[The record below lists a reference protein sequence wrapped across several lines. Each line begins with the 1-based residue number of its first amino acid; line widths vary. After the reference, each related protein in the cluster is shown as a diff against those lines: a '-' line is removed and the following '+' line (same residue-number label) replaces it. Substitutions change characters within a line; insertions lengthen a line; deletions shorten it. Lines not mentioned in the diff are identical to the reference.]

1 DHAFLVRLDVVGAV
15 FQGDFHDLLF
25 RGARSEDELA
35 AVLEH
40 EHHAAVLAQVAAVLG
55 QRVAHFGYGALAVV
69 GHAVDDQGGAAHAI
83 TLVADFLVVDA
94 FFGAGPALDGA
105 QDVVLGHVGRCGLVP
120 GQAQRGIGV
129 GIGPT
134 GTGGHG
140 DFTDDLCPELAALG
154 VLAPFAVL

>member
-1 DHAFLVRLDVVGAV
+1 PRYRYAFSTRRSS
-15 FQGDFHDLLF
+15 DF
-25 RGARSEDELA
+25 
-35 AVLEH
+35 
-40 EHHAAVLAQVAAVLG
+40 
-55 QRVAHFGYGALAVV
+55 
-69 GHAVDDQGGAAHAI
+69 
-83 TLVADFLVVDA
+83 VVDA

-154 VLAPFAVL
+154 VLAPLDRKSTRLNSSHVKT